1 MSDNRAVPDDFPR
14 DLWLGTVSGYQ
25 PKVLARREKD
35 GRYVAGLTECELST
49 RYEACEDLAH
59 QLAVYTAQ
67 KISELGWSLD
77 DALGRVETSVL
88 RKVTGGRWDFSA
100 AEVAWTMKRTREL
113 LSPQP
118 TYIKPPDIS

>member
-1 MSDNRAVPDDFPR
+1 MSDNRAVPADFPR
-14 DLWLGTVSGYQ
+14 ELWLGTVSGYQ
-25 PKVLARREKD
+25 PKVLVREKD
-35 GRYVAGLTECELST
+35 GKYVPGITDGELST

-59 QLAVYTAQ
+59 QLAAYTAQ

-77 DALGRVETSVL
+77 RALSRVEMSVK
-88 RKVTGGRWDFSA
+88 RKVSNGSWEFSA

-118 TYIKPPDIS
+118 TYIQQGTQKR